1 MKASH
6 VYHTNFREDIFRR
19 SFRQIIHCDV
29 EGRGIFNLKIR
40 SPYLTQQPPC
50 RVDELPSSSLC
61 LCPVWP
67 RVFWGSP
74 WTGFSSP
81 CFTGLEVD
89 SSALLSTGLPWGK
102 QQLCQKTVPAEGTQV
117 ILPVRKARAEN
128 TGLAHF
134 LRIFS
139 EASAY
144 PGFKFAAQEN
154 GFHPKGGSLSSPAL
168 KFHYKFRARKPR
180 SVEAL

>member
-1 MKASH
+1 MWK
-6 VYHTNFREDIFRR
+6 E
-19 SFRQIIHCDV
+19 
-29 EGRGIFNLKIR
+29 EGIFNLKIR

-81 CFTGLEVD
+81 CFTGLELD

-102 QQLCQKTVPAEGTQV
+102 QQLCQKTVPGEGTQV
-117 ILPVRKARAEN
+117 ILLVRKARAEN

-144 PGFKFAAQEN
+144 PGFKTAAQEN